1 MSSQPS
7 KNISGIEDEADTRAS
22 ARLAV
27 AVQPVRTIEF
37 VWA

>member
-1 MSSQPS
+1 MSSKPCQ
-7 KNISGIEDEADTRAS
+7 KIRGIEDEADTRAS